1 MRKIL
6 IFAGAG
12 ASRGLSQERY
22 PMALDFRKRLPEEII
37 SNRLFQA
44 VEDCVLRTQRLSQ
57 ADIEHILWELNAA
70 RVAFAQVSNG
80 TFAAELLATNLIR
93 QIIGDGPVS
102 GQSIIQVTSAIGHH
116 IDALVDK
123 INALVY
129 KLYSKTPSAEELDRT
144 WMPLLTSDDL
154 QAFDRIDVV
163 TTNYDMVL
171 ETAIRKSNV
180 NVSLGYT
187 DGIFQEVDV
196 NQWTGESRCGLLTK
210 LHGSVDWMRGE
221 PEDDESTD
229 IIVRRGNPNF
239 YGNHSD
245 RLILYPGFK
254 GMASQEPFNK
264 FHTYFR
270 KQIRASTH
278 ILFIGFAFRD
288 EHIETILQEI
298 GPNRKVANWNPAD
311 QPERTYLKDA
321 LHIKEPFGAQTNVG
335 LGLKAN
341 LPSKLVEWLRFQ

>member
-22 PMALDFRKRLPEEII
+22 PMALDFRRKLPDEIV
-37 SNRLFQA
+37 SNQLFQL
-44 VEDCVLRTQRLSQ
+44 VESCVLRTQKLTQ

-70 RVAFAQVSNG
+70 RTAFAQVSGG
-80 TFAAELLATNLIR
+80 TFAAELLATNQFR
-93 QIIGDGPVS
+93 QFVGEGPVN
-102 GQSIIQVTSAIGHH
+102 GPSIVQVTSAIGSH

-129 KLYSKTPSAEELDRT
+129 KLYSKMPTAEELDRT
-144 WMPLLTSDDL
+144 WMPLLTDTFI
-154 QAFDRIDVV
+154 QTFDRIDVV

-171 ETAIRKSNV
+171 ETAIRKSKA
-180 NVSLGYT
+180 NVSLGYA
-187 DGIFQEVDV
+187 DGIFQEVDAS
-196 NQWTGESRCGLLTK
+196 QWRGDSQRGLLTK

-221 PEDDESTD
+221 PEDDESTE

-254 GMASQEPFNK
+254 GMASQEPFNT

-270 KQIRASTH
+270 KQIRESTH

-288 EHIETILQEI
+288 DHIESILQEI
-298 GPNRKVANWNPAD
+298 GSDTRVANWNPAD
-311 QPERTYLKDA
+311 QPERTYLQDA
-321 LHIKEPFGAQTNVG
+321 LHVNEPFGTSPNDGAPLNVG
-335 LGLKAN
+335 L
-341 LPSKLVEWLRFQ
+341 PSRLADWLRS

>member
-22 PMALDFRKRLPEEII
+22 PMALDFRNRLPEEII

-44 VEDCVLRTQRLSQ
+44 VEDCVLRTQGLSQ

-70 RVAFAQVSNG
+70 RSAFAQVSSG

-93 QIIGDGPVS
+93 QIIGDGPLN
-102 GQSIIQVTSAIGHH
+102 GQSIIQVTSAICHH
-116 IDALVDK
+116 IEALVDK

-144 WMPLLTSDDL
+144 WMPLLTADNL
-154 QAFDRIDVV
+154 RKFDRIDIV

-171 ETAIRKSNV
+171 ETAIKKSNV
-180 NVSLGYT
+180 EVSLGYT
-187 DGIFQEVDV
+187 DGIFQEVDI
-196 NQWTGESRCGLLTK
+196 NQWAGESQHGLLTK

-229 IIVRRGNPNF
+229 IIIRRGNPNF

-254 GMASQEPFNK
+254 GMASREPFNT
-264 FHTYFR
+264 FHKYFR
-270 KQIRASTH
+270 KQMRAATH

-298 GPNRKVANWNPAD
+298 GRNRQVANWNPAD
-311 QPERTYLKDA
+311 QPDRSYLKDA
-321 LHIKEPFGAQTNVG
+321 LHIKEAFGVQTNDG
-335 LGLKAN
+335 LGLNTN
-341 LPSKLVEWLRFQ
+341 LPSELVAWLHS

>member
-37 SNRLFQA
+37 SNRLFQT
-44 VEDCVLRTQRLSQ
+44 VEECVLRTQELSQ

-70 RVAFAQVSNG
+70 RAAFAQVSSG
-80 TFAAELLATNLIR
+80 TFAAELLATNLVR
-93 QIIGDGPVS
+93 QIIGEGQVS
-102 GQSIIQVTSAIGHH
+102 GPSIIQVTSAIGHH
-116 IDALVDK
+116 IDALVDR

-129 KLYSKTPSAEELDRT
+129 KLYSKTPSTEELDRT
-144 WMPLLTSDDL
+144 WMPLLKADGL
-154 QAFDRIDVV
+154 QTFDRIDVV

-187 DGIFQEVDV
+187 DGIFQEVDG
-196 NQWTGESRCGLLTK
+196 NQWTGESQRGLLTK

-221 PEDDESTD
+221 SEDDDSTE
-229 IIVRRGNPNF
+229 IIIRRGNPNF

-254 GMASQEPFNK
+254 GMASREPFNT

-270 KQIRASTH
+270 KQIRESTH

-288 EHIETILQEI
+288 EHIETILHEI
-298 GPNRKVANWNPAD
+298 GPNRQVANWNPAD
-311 QPERTYLKDA
+311 QPERTYLKNA
-321 LHIKEPFGAQTNVG
+321 LHIKEPFGAQENDG
-335 LGLKAN
+335 LGLNAN
-341 LPSKLVEWLRFQ
+341 PPSKLMEWLHSQ

>member
-22 PMALDFRKRLPEEII
+22 PMALDFRRRLPDEIV
-37 SNRLFQA
+37 SNQLFQA
-44 VEDCVLRTQRLSQ
+44 VENCVLRTQKLAH

-70 RVAFAQVSNG
+70 RTAFAQVTSG
-80 TFAAELLATNLIR
+80 TFAAELLATNQVR
-93 QIIGDGPVS
+93 QIIGDGPVN
-102 GQSIIQVTSAIGHH
+102 GQSIVQVTSAIGSH

-129 KLYSKTPSAEELDRT
+129 KLYSKTPTSEELDRT
-144 WMPLLTSDDL
+144 WMPLLTDPAV
-154 QAFDRIDVV
+154 QTFDRIDVV

-171 ETAIRKSNV
+171 ETAIRKSKA
-180 NVSLGYT
+180 NVSLGYA

-196 NQWTGESRCGLLTK
+196 NEWKGESQLGLLTK

-221 PEDDESTD
+221 PEDDESTE

-254 GMASQEPFNK
+254 GMASQEPFST
-264 FHTYFR
+264 FHSYFR
-270 KQIRASTH
+270 NQIRASTH

-288 EHIETILQEI
+288 EHIEGILQEI
-298 GPNRKVANWNPAD
+298 GTNKQVANWNPAD
-311 QPERTYLKDA
+311 QPERPYLRNA
-321 LHIKEPFGAQTNVG
+321 LHIKEPFGVQPHDAEPLNSSI
-335 LGLKAN
+335 
-341 LPSKLVEWLRFQ
+341 PSKLSTWLNS

>member
-1 MRKIL
+1 
-6 IFAGAG
+6 
-12 ASRGLSQERY
+12 
-22 PMALDFRKRLPEEII
+22 MALDFRKRLPEDII

-44 VEDCVLRTQRLSQ
+44 VESCVLRTQGLSQ
-57 ADIEHILWELNAA
+57 VDIEHILWELNAA
-70 RVAFAQVSNG
+70 RAAFAQVSSG
-80 TFAAELLATNLIR
+80 TFAAELLATNQIR
-93 QIIGDGPVS
+93 QIIGDGAVS

-116 IDALVDK
+116 IDALADK

-129 KLYSKTPSAEELDRT
+129 KLYSKTPSVEELDRT
-144 WMPLLTSDDL
+144 WMPLLTADGL
-154 QAFDRIDVV
+154 QKFDKIDVV

-171 ETAIRKSNV
+171 ETAIRKSKT
-180 NVSLGYT
+180 NVSLGYA
-187 DGIFQEVDV
+187 DGIFQEVDI
-196 NQWTGESRCGLLTK
+196 NQWAGESQRGLLTK

-229 IIVRRGNPNF
+229 IIIRRGNPNF

-254 GMASQEPFNK
+254 GMASREPFNT

-270 KQIRASTH
+270 KQIRAATH

-298 GPNRKVANWNPAD
+298 GSNGQVANWNPAD
-311 QPERTYLKDA
+311 QPERSYLKDA
-321 LHIKEPFGAQTNVG
+321 LHIKEPFGAQINVG
-335 LGLKAN
+335 LGSNSN
-341 LPSKLVEWLRFQ
+341 LPSKLVEWLHSE

>member
-1 MRKIL
+1 
-6 IFAGAG
+6 
-12 ASRGLSQERY
+12 
-22 PMALDFRKRLPEEII
+22 MALDFRKRLPEDVT

-44 VEDCVLRTQRLSQ
+44 VEDYVQRTQGISQ
-57 ADIEHILWELNAA
+57 ADIEHILWELNEA
-70 RVAFAQVSNG
+70 RTAFAQVRSG
-80 TFAAELLATNLIR
+80 TFAAELLATNLVR

-102 GQSIIQVTSAIGHH
+102 GQSVIQITSSIGEH
-116 IDALVDK
+116 INALVDK

-129 KLYSKTPSAEELDRT
+129 KLYSKTPTAEEIDRT
-144 WMPLLTSDDL
+144 WMPLLTADGL
-154 QAFDRIDVV
+154 QTFERIDVV

-171 ETAIRKSNV
+171 ETGIRKSNV

-187 DGIFQEVDV
+187 DGIFQEVDI
-196 NQWTGESRCGLLTK
+196 NQWTEESQRGLLTK

-221 PEDDESTD
+221 SEDDDSAD
-229 IIVRRGNPNF
+229 VIIRRGNPNF

-254 GMASQEPFNK
+254 GMANREPFST

-270 KQIRASTH
+270 NQIRASTH

-288 EHIETILQEI
+288 EHIETILREI
-298 GPNRKVANWNPAD
+298 GPNRQVANWNPAD

-321 LHIKEPFGAQTNVG
+321 LHIKEPFGAPTNGG
-335 LGLKAN
+335 LPGLKAD
-341 LPSKLVEWLRFQ
+341 LPSKLVEWLHSQ